1 MKLNKTSIFYI
12 SLFFLFY
19 LSLVLGF
26 ILNEDSAG
34 GAYPDYDFHL
44 NIRDF
49 FLADTW
55 AGFKN
60 YLGTGSTHSP
70 IFIVFLKYLLIFDE
84 TFGRFIFLNLCIFI
98 PLIFFKI
105 LKEKVNVNIFFIFY
119 LSNFFFLS
127 PYFRSTSIWP
137 GDENLAILFFLISIY
152 FYVLFLKANIEKDK
166 LIYIFFNVLFLAISS
181 YFRPVYAIFTLF
193 YFYEFVLKNIKLN
206 FFLLYTLISII
217 LALPAFYYVFILK
230 VTFFFDS
237 VSNFNLINSIALT
250 YSVLIFYLI
259 PFIFLAKN
267 SLKIIKFNYVN
278 FCFTILFSI
287 LVFLFFN
294 YQTETGGG
302 ILFMLQNLFFKGNYV
317 FTILFAL
324 SFYFCNQYL
333 EINKIKN
340 FILLSIL
347 LFFELDGHFY
357 METYDP
363 LFLICFFLLFD
374 IKIAHNFFN
383 ESVLRKINFLF
394 LYLLL
399 FYLGK
404 LTHVYLI

>member
-137 GDENLAILFFLISIY
+137 GDENLAILFF
-152 FYVLFLKANIEKDK
+152 
-166 LIYIFFNVLFLAISS
+166 
-181 YFRPVYAIFTLF
+181 
-193 YFYEFVLKNIKLN
+193 
-206 FFLLYTLISII
+206 
-217 LALPAFYYVFILK
+217 
-230 VTFFFDS
+230 
-237 VSNFNLINSIALT
+237 
-250 YSVLIFYLI
+250 
-259 PFIFLAKN
+259 
-267 SLKIIKFNYVN
+267 
-278 FCFTILFSI
+278 
-287 LVFLFFN
+287 
-294 YQTETGGG
+294 
-302 ILFMLQNLFFKGNYV
+302 
-317 FTILFAL
+317 
-324 SFYFCNQYL
+324 
-333 EINKIKN
+333 
-340 FILLSIL
+340 
-347 LFFELDGHFY
+347 
-357 METYDP
+357 
-363 LFLICFFLLFD
+363 
-374 IKIAHNFFN
+374 
-383 ESVLRKINFLF
+383 
-394 LYLLL
+394 
-399 FYLGK
+399 
-404 LTHVYLI
+404 

>member
-267 SLKIIKFNYVN
+267 SLKIIRFNYVN

-399 FYLGK
+399 FYLAK
-404 LTHVYLI
+404 LTQ

>member
-267 SLKIIKFNYVN
+267 SLKIIRFNYVN

-399 FYLGK
+399 FYLAK